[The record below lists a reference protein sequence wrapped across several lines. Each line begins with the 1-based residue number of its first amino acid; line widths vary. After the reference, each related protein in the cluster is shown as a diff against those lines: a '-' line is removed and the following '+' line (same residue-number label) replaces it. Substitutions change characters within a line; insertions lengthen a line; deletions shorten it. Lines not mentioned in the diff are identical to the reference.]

1 MRLLGNCG
9 ILADGA
15 CHRFGNV
22 EMSSKLKVF
31 CVVEEVVVT
40 IIGVFLGWCLVEVDL
55 T

>member
-15 CHRFGNV
+15 CHRFGKV
-22 EMSSKLKVF
+22 EMLF

-40 IIGVFLGWCLVEVDL
+40 IIGVFLDWCLVEVDL